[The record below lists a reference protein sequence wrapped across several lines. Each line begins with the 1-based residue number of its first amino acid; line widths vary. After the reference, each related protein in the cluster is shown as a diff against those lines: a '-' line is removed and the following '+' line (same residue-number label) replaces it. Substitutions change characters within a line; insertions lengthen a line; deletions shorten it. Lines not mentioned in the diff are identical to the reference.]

1 MSDNKRA
8 NYLVGETFMN
18 SKERVL
24 NAMYGK
30 EVDRVPVSWY
40 THFSDQ
46 TDNTVADQLTWL
58 KNTGM
63 DMLCIET
70 DGFMQWD
77 CGNTPINT
85 PEALRAMRPHKK
97 DDWYIEGQIDR
108 AKRIAEGAPDK
119 AISYMIFTPFGTVK
133 HSLNN
138 PRQEEE
144 VMELYRADKEAFAH
158 AMAVIEEDNFTV
170 MERLK
175 AETDIVGIFVSLQNC
190 ERDRFSPEEYE
201 EVLTPWDKRLIAK
214 ANSLYD
220 TERNIYHMCSWR
232 GVPNNIDI
240 WQKYDYKTVNW
251 AVAIEELKDGRKIG
265 VKEGRDYFK
274 AGSTLMAG
282 FDNRPCGILYTGNEK
297 EIKDYTKEIIRSAG
311 KEKLILCS
319 DCSVQ
324 KDTPDE
330 HLRWVVEAAEELG

>member
-1 MSDNKRA
+1 MD
-8 NYLVGETFMN
+8 
-18 SKERVL
+18 SKTRVL

-40 THFSDQ
+40 THFDDL
-46 TDNTVADQLTWL
+46 TDNTVADQIKWIRATD
-58 KNTGM
+58 M

-77 CGNTPINT
+77 CGRTPINT
-85 PEALRAMRPHKK
+85 PERLLAMRPHKK
-97 DDWYIEGQIDR
+97 DDWYIEGQVDR
-108 AKRIAEGAPDK
+108 ARRIAEGAPDK
-119 AISYMIFTPFGTVK
+119 AITYMIFTPFGTVK

-144 VMELYRADKEAFAH
+144 VMELFAADRKAFEH
-158 AMAVIEEDNFTV
+158 AMAVIEEDNALV

-175 AETDIVGIFVSLQNC
+175 EETDLVGIFISLQNC
-190 ERDRFSPEEYE
+190 ERDRFKREDYIDILS
-201 EVLTPWDKRLIAK
+201 PWDKRLIAK

-220 TERNIYHMCSWR
+220 AERNIIHMCSWR

-251 AVAIEELKDGRKIG
+251 AVAIEENLGVVEGRKFF
-265 VKEGRDYFK
+265 KE
-274 AGSTLMAG
+274 GSTLMAG
-282 FDNRPCGILYTGNEK
+282 FDNRPCGVLYYGNEK
-297 EIKDYTKEIIRSAG
+297 EIKDHTKNIITSAG
-311 KEKLILCS
+311 KDRLIICS

-330 HLRWVVEAAEELG
+330 HLRWVVEAASEL